1 MGDPRW
7 QWRGPR
13 ENLAGYY
20 SEKAEKVEGN
30 LQTQRQEMK
39 ALVIFTPPLPFQPWV
54 VPFIFQLL
62 GFLSLN

>member
-30 LQTQRQEMK
+30 LQTQRQEMNT
-39 ALVIFTPPLPFQPWV
+39 AST
-54 VPFIFQLL
+54 
-62 GFLSLN
+62 